1 MADISTEELERIERE
16 YHSGSDNIKP
26 IQEFSKPEDLYDELI
41 ASIRKYHPSTDI
53 TLIEKAYHVAFEA
66 HKGQVRKSG
75 EAYIIHPLCV
85 AIILA
90 ELELDKETIA
100 AGLLHDVLEDTVMT
114 EEQMREEFGDEVLL
128 LVDGVTKLQHLHLT
142 DNIKNPKDKNA
153 DRLEM
158 QAENLRKMFLAMAK
172 DIRVIMIKLA
182 DRLHNMRT
190 LKYQSKEAQQ
200 RIARETQEI
209 YCPIAQRLGI
219 SKIKIELEDLSLKY
233 LEPEAYYDLVEK
245 VALRKN
251 VRDAYVQG
259 LVADVRREIEEA
271 GIKAEISGRAKHFF
285 SIYKKM
291 VNQNKTIDQIYDLF
305 AIRIIVDTV
314 KDCYAALG
322 IMHEKYKPIPG
333 RFKDYIAM
341 PKPNMYQSLH
351 TTLIGPSGQPFE
363 IQIRTF
369 EMHRTA
375 EYGIAAHWKYKES
388 GSGKVAAGDE
398 AAKLSWLRQILEWQ
412 KDTSDSKEF
421 LSMVKGDL
429 DLFSENV
436 YCFTPSGDVK
446 TLPSGSTT
454 IDFAYSIHSAVGNKM
469 VGARVNGKLVPIP
482 QNIREV
488 QGKKINEYRFQ
499 VQRGDALILMSD
511 GTVHAGVGQLLNFGW
526 LWEDIAKYAVKQYA
540 LTISAMRLAAAICQA
555 CDELYQY
562 RPGDDTT
569 VACMRII
576 NAKPVHLMTGPAQDP
591 SMDEEMVR
599 SFMSGDDSTKR
610 IVCGGT
616 SATIVSRILKKRLDV
631 SMDYVDPDIP
641 PIAYM
646 DGIELVTEGVLTL
659 NRVVQL
665 LRRYAKNETVS
676 EDFFLEL
683 DKPNGASMVAK
694 MLIEDCTE
702 LHLYVGKAI
711 NSAYQ
716 NPGLP
721 FDLGIRQNLVE
732 QLKTVVEEMGKQ
744 VTVTYY

>member
-1 MADISTEELERIERE
+1 MAITVDVAYKSLNKFTEVLCGDKVELLKTDDSNIMILADGMGSGVKANILATLTSKILGTMFLNGATLEECVETIVETLPICKVRQVAYSTFSILQVF
-16 YHSGSDNIKP
+16 HSG
-26 IQEFSKPEDLYDELI
+26 
-41 ASIRKYHPSTDI
+41 A
-53 TLIEKAYHVAFEA
+53 AY
-66 HKGQVRKSG
+66 
-75 EAYIIHPLCV
+75 
-85 AIILA
+85 
-90 ELELDKETIA
+90 
-100 AGLLHDVLEDTVMT
+100 
-114 EEQMREEFGDEVLL
+114 
-128 LVDGVTKLQHLHLT
+128 
-142 DNIKNPKDKNA
+142 
-153 DRLEM
+153 
-158 QAENLRKMFLAMAK
+158 
-172 DIRVIMIKLA
+172 
-182 DRLHNMRT
+182 
-190 LKYQSKEAQQ
+190 
-200 RIARETQEI
+200 
-209 YCPIAQRLGI
+209 
-219 SKIKIELEDLSLKY
+219 
-233 LEPEAYYDLVEK
+233 LVEFD
-245 VALRKN
+245 N
-251 VRDAYVQG
+251 PSC
-259 LVADVRREIEEA
+259 I
-271 GIKAEISGRAKHFF
+271 F
-285 SIYKKM
+285 
-291 VNQNKTIDQIYDLF
+291 
-305 AIRIIVDTV
+305 IR
-314 KDCYAALG
+314 
-322 IMHEKYKPIPG
+322 
-333 RFKDYIAM
+333 
-341 PKPNMYQSLH
+341 
-351 TTLIGPSGQPFE
+351 
-363 IQIRTF
+363 
-369 EMHRTA
+369 
-375 EYGIAAHWKYKES
+375 
-388 GSGKVAAGDE
+388 
-398 AAKLSWLRQILEWQ
+398 
-412 KDTSDSKEF
+412 
-421 LSMVKGDL
+421 
-429 DLFSENV
+429 
-436 YCFTPSGDVK
+436 
-446 TLPSGSTT
+446 
-454 IDFAYSIHSAVGNKM
+454 
-469 VGARVNGKLVPIP
+469 NGKLVPIP

-616 SATIVSRILKKRLDV
+616 SATIVSRVLKKRLDV

-665 LRRYAKNETVS
+665 LRRYVKNETVS

-683 DKPNGASMVAK
+683 DKQNGASMVAK

>member
-1 MADISTEELERIERE
+1 MAITVDVAYKSLNKFTEVLCGDKVELLKTDDSNIMILADGMGSGVKANILATLTSKILGTMFLNGATLEECVETIVETLPICKVRQVAYSTFSILQVF
-16 YHSGSDNIKP
+16 HSG
-26 IQEFSKPEDLYDELI
+26 
-41 ASIRKYHPSTDI
+41 A
-53 TLIEKAYHVAFEA
+53 AY
-66 HKGQVRKSG
+66 
-75 EAYIIHPLCV
+75 
-85 AIILA
+85 
-90 ELELDKETIA
+90 
-100 AGLLHDVLEDTVMT
+100 
-114 EEQMREEFGDEVLL
+114 
-128 LVDGVTKLQHLHLT
+128 
-142 DNIKNPKDKNA
+142 
-153 DRLEM
+153 
-158 QAENLRKMFLAMAK
+158 
-172 DIRVIMIKLA
+172 
-182 DRLHNMRT
+182 
-190 LKYQSKEAQQ
+190 
-200 RIARETQEI
+200 
-209 YCPIAQRLGI
+209 
-219 SKIKIELEDLSLKY
+219 
-233 LEPEAYYDLVEK
+233 LVEFD
-245 VALRKN
+245 N
-251 VRDAYVQG
+251 PSC
-259 LVADVRREIEEA
+259 I
-271 GIKAEISGRAKHFF
+271 F
-285 SIYKKM
+285 
-291 VNQNKTIDQIYDLF
+291 
-305 AIRIIVDTV
+305 IR
-314 KDCYAALG
+314 
-322 IMHEKYKPIPG
+322 
-333 RFKDYIAM
+333 
-341 PKPNMYQSLH
+341 
-351 TTLIGPSGQPFE
+351 
-363 IQIRTF
+363 
-369 EMHRTA
+369 
-375 EYGIAAHWKYKES
+375 
-388 GSGKVAAGDE
+388 
-398 AAKLSWLRQILEWQ
+398 
-412 KDTSDSKEF
+412 
-421 LSMVKGDL
+421 
-429 DLFSENV
+429 
-436 YCFTPSGDVK
+436 
-446 TLPSGSTT
+446 
-454 IDFAYSIHSAVGNKM
+454 
-469 VGARVNGKLVPIP
+469 NGKLVPIP

-599 SFMSGDDSTKR
+599 SFMSVDDSTKR

-665 LRRYAKNETVS
+665 LRRYVKNETVS

>member
-1 MADISTEELERIERE
+1 MAITVDVAYKSLNKFTEVLCGDKVELLKTDDSNIMILADGMGSGVKANILATLTSKILGTMFLNGATLEECVETIVETLPICKVRQVAYSTFSILQVF
-16 YHSGSDNIKP
+16 HSG
-26 IQEFSKPEDLYDELI
+26 
-41 ASIRKYHPSTDI
+41 A
-53 TLIEKAYHVAFEA
+53 AY
-66 HKGQVRKSG
+66 
-75 EAYIIHPLCV
+75 
-85 AIILA
+85 
-90 ELELDKETIA
+90 
-100 AGLLHDVLEDTVMT
+100 
-114 EEQMREEFGDEVLL
+114 
-128 LVDGVTKLQHLHLT
+128 
-142 DNIKNPKDKNA
+142 
-153 DRLEM
+153 
-158 QAENLRKMFLAMAK
+158 
-172 DIRVIMIKLA
+172 
-182 DRLHNMRT
+182 
-190 LKYQSKEAQQ
+190 
-200 RIARETQEI
+200 
-209 YCPIAQRLGI
+209 
-219 SKIKIELEDLSLKY
+219 
-233 LEPEAYYDLVEK
+233 LVEFD
-245 VALRKN
+245 N
-251 VRDAYVQG
+251 PSC
-259 LVADVRREIEEA
+259 I
-271 GIKAEISGRAKHFF
+271 F
-285 SIYKKM
+285 
-291 VNQNKTIDQIYDLF
+291 
-305 AIRIIVDTV
+305 IR
-314 KDCYAALG
+314 
-322 IMHEKYKPIPG
+322 
-333 RFKDYIAM
+333 
-341 PKPNMYQSLH
+341 
-351 TTLIGPSGQPFE
+351 
-363 IQIRTF
+363 
-369 EMHRTA
+369 
-375 EYGIAAHWKYKES
+375 
-388 GSGKVAAGDE
+388 
-398 AAKLSWLRQILEWQ
+398 
-412 KDTSDSKEF
+412 
-421 LSMVKGDL
+421 
-429 DLFSENV
+429 
-436 YCFTPSGDVK
+436 
-446 TLPSGSTT
+446 
-454 IDFAYSIHSAVGNKM
+454 
-469 VGARVNGKLVPIP
+469 NGKLVPIP

-665 LRRYAKNETVS
+665 LRRYVKNETVS
-676 EDFFLEL
+676 ENFFLEL

>member
-1 MADISTEELERIERE
+1 MAITVDVAYKSLNKFTEVLCGDKVELLKTDDSNIMILADGMGSGVKANILATLTSKILGTMFLNGATLEECVETIVETLPICKVRQVAYSTFSILQVF
-16 YHSGSDNIKP
+16 HSG
-26 IQEFSKPEDLYDELI
+26 
-41 ASIRKYHPSTDI
+41 A
-53 TLIEKAYHVAFEA
+53 AY
-66 HKGQVRKSG
+66 
-75 EAYIIHPLCV
+75 
-85 AIILA
+85 
-90 ELELDKETIA
+90 
-100 AGLLHDVLEDTVMT
+100 
-114 EEQMREEFGDEVLL
+114 
-128 LVDGVTKLQHLHLT
+128 
-142 DNIKNPKDKNA
+142 
-153 DRLEM
+153 
-158 QAENLRKMFLAMAK
+158 
-172 DIRVIMIKLA
+172 
-182 DRLHNMRT
+182 
-190 LKYQSKEAQQ
+190 
-200 RIARETQEI
+200 
-209 YCPIAQRLGI
+209 
-219 SKIKIELEDLSLKY
+219 
-233 LEPEAYYDLVEK
+233 LVEFD
-245 VALRKN
+245 N
-251 VRDAYVQG
+251 PSC
-259 LVADVRREIEEA
+259 I
-271 GIKAEISGRAKHFF
+271 F
-285 SIYKKM
+285 
-291 VNQNKTIDQIYDLF
+291 
-305 AIRIIVDTV
+305 IR
-314 KDCYAALG
+314 
-322 IMHEKYKPIPG
+322 
-333 RFKDYIAM
+333 
-341 PKPNMYQSLH
+341 
-351 TTLIGPSGQPFE
+351 
-363 IQIRTF
+363 
-369 EMHRTA
+369 
-375 EYGIAAHWKYKES
+375 
-388 GSGKVAAGDE
+388 
-398 AAKLSWLRQILEWQ
+398 
-412 KDTSDSKEF
+412 
-421 LSMVKGDL
+421 
-429 DLFSENV
+429 
-436 YCFTPSGDVK
+436 
-446 TLPSGSTT
+446 
-454 IDFAYSIHSAVGNKM
+454 
-469 VGARVNGKLVPIP
+469 NGKLVPIP

-616 SATIVSRILKKRLDV
+616 SATISRILKKRLDV

-665 LRRYAKNETVS
+665 LRRYVKNETVS

>member
-1 MADISTEELERIERE
+1 MAITVDVAYKSLNKFIEVLCGDKVELLKTDDSNIMILADGMGSGVKANILATLTSKILGTMFLNGATLEECVETIVETLPICKVRQVAYSTFSILQVF
-16 YHSGSDNIKP
+16 HSG
-26 IQEFSKPEDLYDELI
+26 
-41 ASIRKYHPSTDI
+41 A
-53 TLIEKAYHVAFEA
+53 AY
-66 HKGQVRKSG
+66 
-75 EAYIIHPLCV
+75 
-85 AIILA
+85 
-90 ELELDKETIA
+90 
-100 AGLLHDVLEDTVMT
+100 
-114 EEQMREEFGDEVLL
+114 
-128 LVDGVTKLQHLHLT
+128 
-142 DNIKNPKDKNA
+142 
-153 DRLEM
+153 
-158 QAENLRKMFLAMAK
+158 
-172 DIRVIMIKLA
+172 
-182 DRLHNMRT
+182 
-190 LKYQSKEAQQ
+190 
-200 RIARETQEI
+200 
-209 YCPIAQRLGI
+209 
-219 SKIKIELEDLSLKY
+219 
-233 LEPEAYYDLVEK
+233 LVEFD
-245 VALRKN
+245 N
-251 VRDAYVQG
+251 PSC
-259 LVADVRREIEEA
+259 I
-271 GIKAEISGRAKHFF
+271 F
-285 SIYKKM
+285 
-291 VNQNKTIDQIYDLF
+291 
-305 AIRIIVDTV
+305 IR
-314 KDCYAALG
+314 
-322 IMHEKYKPIPG
+322 
-333 RFKDYIAM
+333 
-341 PKPNMYQSLH
+341 
-351 TTLIGPSGQPFE
+351 
-363 IQIRTF
+363 
-369 EMHRTA
+369 
-375 EYGIAAHWKYKES
+375 
-388 GSGKVAAGDE
+388 
-398 AAKLSWLRQILEWQ
+398 
-412 KDTSDSKEF
+412 
-421 LSMVKGDL
+421 
-429 DLFSENV
+429 
-436 YCFTPSGDVK
+436 
-446 TLPSGSTT
+446 
-454 IDFAYSIHSAVGNKM
+454 
-469 VGARVNGKLVPIP
+469 NGKLVPIP

-616 SATIVSRILKKRLDV
+616 SATIVSRVLKKRLDV

-665 LRRYAKNETVS
+665 LRRYVKNETVS